1 MKMYV
6 YMCVCDINLLS
17 CGIKATPL
25 ILVSFPLFCLFF
37 PTRFRVGGGLSLAPF
52 VDHPPIKQTDWR
64 PGPLCLRAPPGCE
77 VGRSG
82 YGKSGGG
89 QNGKCATGMGETG
102 SGTGTAVIGAG
113 AE

>member
-37 PTRFRVGGGLSLAPF
+37 PTRFRVGGGFHLLLLSITRQSNRL
-52 VDHPPIKQTDWR
+52 
-64 PGPLCLRAPPGCE
+64 
-77 VGRSG
+77 
-82 YGKSGGG
+82 
-89 QNGKCATGMGETG
+89 
-102 SGTGTAVIGAG
+102 IGALDRCAYERHPDVRWVGADMERVGG
-113 AE
+113 AEREMCHWDG